1 MGYNV
6 FYREERERRCKE
18 IEKKANETTF
28 AHDKLNSQ
36 VDDLKKQE
44 EELGFT
50 ERPDGMKTFFAKGQA
65 GVWRDE
71 LTAEQVARIRE
82 AFLPTLEKWY
92 PELLEET
99 KDFAKAG

>member
-1 MGYNV
+1 
-6 FYREERERRCKE
+6 
-18 IEKKANETTF
+18 
-28 AHDKLNSQ
+28 
-36 VDDLKKQE
+36 
-44 EELGFT
+44 
-50 ERPDGMKTFFAKGQA
+50 MKTFFAKGQA